1 MHKNEFIKQLAK
13 ETNLPQK
20 DVTHLIKGFVD
31 LVGRTL
37 KDGDKVVLTGFGTF
51 EMRTRSQR
59 PGVNPQTKERIIIP
73 ETQTPGF
80 TASNT
85 LKALVLGIVEEEEE
99 EQPSKPGKKGSS
111 AKEPAKKRGRKSTKA

>member
-20 DVTHLIKGFVD
+20 DVNQILKSFMDI
-31 LVGRTL
+31 VGRTL

-51 EMRTRSQR
+51 EMRTRSER

-73 ETQTPGF
+73 PTQTPGF

-85 LKALVLGIVEEEEE
+85 LKATVLGREDGA
-99 EQPSKPGKKGSS
+99 GKRAKGSNS
-111 AKEPAKKRGRKSTKA
+111 KEKEPPKKRGRKPAKTQ

>member
-1 MHKNEFIKQLAK
+1 MHKNEFIKLLAK
-13 ETNLPQK
+13 ESNLPQK
-20 DVTHLIKGFVD
+20 DVNVLVRCFVD

-73 ETQTPGF
+73 PTQTPGF

-85 LKALVLGIVEEEEE
+85 LKAAVLGKDEN
-99 EQPSKPGKKGSS
+99 PKRNKRTDSKE
-111 AKEPAKKRGRKSTKA
+111 KEPPKKRGRKPAKAQ

>member
-20 DVTHLIKGFVD
+20 DINTMVKAFVD
-31 LVGRTL
+31 IVGRTL
-37 KDGDKVVLTGFGTF
+37 KDGEKVVLTGFGTF

-73 ETQTPGF
+73 PTQTPGF

-85 LKALVLGIVEEEEE
+85 LKAAVLGRDED
-99 EQPSKPGKKGSS
+99 SKLPKKNSLKE
-111 AKEPAKKRGRKSTKA
+111 KEPPKKRGRKPAKAQ

>member
-20 DVTHLIKGFVD
+20 DVNQILKSFMDI
-31 LVGRTL
+31 VGRTL

-51 EMRTRSQR
+51 EMRTRSER

-73 ETQTPGF
+73 PTQTPGF

-85 LKALVLGIVEEEEE
+85 LKATVLGREDGVGKRTKGAN
-99 EQPSKPGKKGSS
+99 SKE
-111 AKEPAKKRGRKSTKA
+111 KEPPKKRGRKPAKAQ